1 MTVVG
6 LLIAGDLYIDF
17 QVQFR
22 PLSGCRLFVLA
33 VCWSFA
39 FAHHNPNVC
48 LSLSVRACVRV
59 CVCVCARVCVSISL
73 SL

>member
-48 LSLSVRACVRV
+48 VCVYVCVCLCVCVYV
-59 CVCVCARVCVSISL
+59 CVCVCDI
-73 SL
+73 